1 MSEQEEIQ
9 TEAVKA
15 AADRRAALT
24 AEVTTDDP
32 EAAKRHARTQ
42 APRGRTE
49 RPSNTAG

>member
-1 MSEQEEIQ
+1 MDEQEQVQAGAIQ
-9 TEAVKA
+9 A

-42 APRGRTE
+42 SPRGRTD
-49 RPSNTAG
+49 RPNNTAG